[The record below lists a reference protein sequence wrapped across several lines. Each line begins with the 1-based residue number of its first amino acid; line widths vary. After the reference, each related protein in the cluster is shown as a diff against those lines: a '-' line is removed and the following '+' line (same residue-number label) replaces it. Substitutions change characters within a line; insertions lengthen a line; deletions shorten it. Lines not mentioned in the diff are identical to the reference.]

1 MDYFV
6 HFFFQNGDTILSGIF
21 VSTILGILSLVKKS
35 FRKAILSTFQCVW
48 RRSRR
53 TYKKIRRFR
62 LSHILP
68 KHTLEHIKLKRQL
81 RELAV
86 FKKRIKEQNEELEKN
101 LSTLLSWAS
110 KFRYFGKD
118 AALNAMRWKRPYTH
132 MIFGLAIKREL
143 IRLID
148 NKQALFSITTEGR
161 ELLFRKELLQA

>member
-1 MDYFV
+1 MEYLIEQLGANRGSIISEIISSIFLP
-6 HFFFQNGDTILSGIF
+6 ILFGVGIY
-21 VSTILGILSLVKKS
+21 
-35 FRKAILSTFQCVW
+35 FRKAFLAITKCVW
-48 RRSRR
+48 RRGNR
-53 TYKKIRRFR
+53 TYKIIRRFR

-101 LSTLLSWAS
+101 LTTLLSWAS

-148 NKQALFSITTEGR
+148 NKQVLFSITTEGR